1 MCDRPP
7 GLSSCDQRVPPERQA
22 GRPVLQRGSA
32 LLTVMWLSAALAAI
46 GFSLAGTVRG
56 ETERTS
62 TELDGLRSYY
72 LAAGGI
78 ERASLELLWVFLN
91 PEQPRL
97 IPKGSTVMNY
107 SFESGMARVEFLPE
121 AGKLDVNKVP
131 VDQLDRLLVALG
143 TDPQRAAEITM
154 NIAAWRQ
161 SGSGNGGLAV
171 AIDPLASSFQTP
183 HASFQGIEEMLAVR
197 GVTPEIFYGTYV
209 PVTDFAPPGAPR
221 LQARPGLVDCLSVF
235 GSTEAVDVNT
245 AQPAVLAAI
254 GLPPDAIAIIVERRR
269 IQPFTLADINNVLGA
284 MGIPTGRLRVEGN
297 SIVTIRATAR
307 LRLPN
312 GQLSDLK
319 RTVAA
324 MVKYMPPGYDSR
336 IHILRWYDTA
346 FAGDALPDPVPG
358 IPGAGIPGAGVPV
371 AGFPGGS
378 N

>member
-1 MCDRPP
+1 
-7 GLSSCDQRVPPERQA
+7 
-22 GRPVLQRGSA
+22 
-32 LLTVMWLSAALAAI
+32 MWLSAALAAI

-62 TELDGLRSYY
+62 TGLDGLRSYY
-72 LAAGGI
+72 LACGGI
-78 ERASLELLWVFLN
+78 ERASLELLWYVLS
-91 PEQPRL
+91 PDQPRL
-97 IPKGSTVMNY
+97 IPQGSTVVNY
-107 SFESGMARVEFLPE
+107 PFDSGMVRVEFLPE
-121 AGKLDVNKVP
+121 AGKLDVNRIP
-131 VDQLDRLLVALG
+131 VEQLNRLIVALG
-143 TDPQRAAEITM
+143 IDPQHAAEITM

-161 SGSGNGGLAV
+161 SGPGNGGLAV

-183 HASFQGIEEMLAVR
+183 HTSFQGIEEMLAVK

-209 PVTDFAPPGAPR
+209 PAPDYAPAGAPR
-221 LQARPGLVDCLSVF
+221 LMARPGLIDCLSVF
-235 GSTEAVDVNT
+235 GSSEAVDVNT

-254 GLPPDAIAIIVERRR
+254 GLPPDAIALILQRRR
-269 IQPFTLADINNVLGA
+269 LQPFTRDDINNVLGA
-284 MGIPTGRLRVEGN
+284 TGIPTTRLRAEGH

-346 FAGDALPDPVPG
+346 FAGDAFPDSVVPN
-358 IPGAGIPGAGVPV
+358 
-371 AGFPGGS
+371 PGGS

>member
-1 MCDRPP
+1 MATFSPQSQIAARRPSAKS
-7 GLSSCDQRVPPERQA
+7 GSGQ
-22 GRPVLQRGSA
+22 GRPWAHPTKGSA

-62 TELDGLRSYY
+62 TGLDGLRSYY
-72 LAAGGI
+72 LASGGI

-91 PEQPRL
+91 PDQPRL
-97 IPKGSTVMNY
+97 IPKGSTVVNY
-107 SFESGMARVEFLPE
+107 AFESGMVRVEFLPE
-121 AGKLDVNKVP
+121 AGKLDVNRVP
-131 VDQLDRLLVALG
+131 VEQLNRLLVALG
-143 TDPQRAAEITM
+143 TEPQRAAEITM

-161 SGSGNGGLAV
+161 PGPGNGGLAV

-183 HASFQGIEEMLAVR
+183 HASFQGIEEMLAVK
-197 GVTPEIFYGTYV
+197 GVTPEIFFGTYV
-209 PVTDFAPPGAPR
+209 PAPDYAPAGAPR

-269 IQPFTLADINNVLGA
+269 LQPFTLADINNVLGA
-284 MGIPTGRLRVEGN
+284 MGIPTARLRVEGN

-324 MVKYMPPGYDSR
+324 MVKFMPPGYDSR

-346 FAGDALPDPVPG
+346 FAGDALPDPTVPLA
-358 IPGAGIPGAGVPV
+358 GAGIPGW
-371 AGFPGGS
+371 S

>member
-1 MCDRPP
+1 MATSKWDRPP
-7 GLSSCDQRVPPERQA
+7 GLSLSYQRAQLPRRQA
-22 GRPVLQRGSA
+22 GRPVLQRKGSA

-56 ETERTS
+56 ETERTA
-62 TELDGLRSYY
+62 TGLDGLRSYY

-78 ERASLELLWVFLN
+78 ERASLELLWVYLN
-91 PEQPRL
+91 PDQPRL
-97 IPKGSTVMNY
+97 IPKGSTAVNY
-107 SFESGMARVEFLPE
+107 TFESGVVHVEFLPE
-121 AGKLDVNKVP
+121 AGKLDVNRVP
-131 VDQLDRLLVALG
+131 VEQLDRLLVALG

-161 SGSGNGGLAV
+161 SGPGNGGLAV

-183 HASFQGIEEMLAVR
+183 HASFQGIEEMLAVN

-209 PVTDFAPPGAPR
+209 PAPDAPAGAPR

-235 GSTEAVDVNT
+235 GSNETVDVNT

-254 GLPPDAIAIIVERRR
+254 GLPPDAIALIVERRR
-269 IQPFTLADINNVLGA
+269 LQPFTLADINNVLGA
-284 MGIPTGRLRVEGN
+284 AGIPTARLRVEGN

-346 FAGDALPDPVPG
+346 FAGDAFPDPAVG
-358 IPGAGIPGAGVPV
+358 VPGAGTSV
-371 AGFPGGS
+371 PGGS